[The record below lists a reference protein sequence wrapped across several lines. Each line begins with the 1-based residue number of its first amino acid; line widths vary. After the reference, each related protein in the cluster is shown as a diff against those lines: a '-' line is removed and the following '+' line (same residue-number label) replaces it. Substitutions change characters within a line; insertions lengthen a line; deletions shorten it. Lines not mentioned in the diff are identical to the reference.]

1 MLNRAYFI
9 KGSLLSV
16 FSLGALL
23 PTGLALLRRHP
34 ESPGVALW
42 NGLGLFPLLAA
53 LALPTEHLSAFNE
66 TLADGLFGLFVVC
79 WVSALAKAVTD
90 RQRPNELQRD

>member
-1 MLNRAYFI
+1 MLNRSYYI
-9 KGSLLSV
+9 KASLVSV

-23 PTGLALLRRHP
+23 PTGLALLRQHP

-42 NGLGLFPLLAA
+42 NGLGLLPLLGA
-53 LALPTEHLSAFNE
+53 LVLSSKHLSTLSE

-79 WVSALAKAVTD
+79 WVSALAKAIAD
-90 RQRPNELQRD
+90 RQRPTELQRD

>member
-1 MLNRAYFI
+1 MLNRACLI
-9 KGSLLSV
+9 KGILLSV

-42 NGLGLFPLLAA
+42 NSLGLLPLLAA
-53 LALPTEHLSAFNE
+53 LALPAEHLSAPGE
-66 TLADGLFGLFVVC
+66 ALADGLFGLFVVC
-79 WVSALAKAVTD
+79 WVSALAKAVAE
-90 RQRPNELQRD
+90 RQRPNELQCD